1 MSNPVND
8 ILKLSVEEKVS
19 AVEKIWNSID
29 NNSLP
34 ASEEEIKI
42 ARERYNEYL
51 KNPEDLISWE
61 KARKGLMK
69 KYGF

>member
-8 ILKLSVEEKVS
+8 ILKLSVEERTN

-29 NNSLP
+29 ENSLEV
-34 ASEEEIKI
+34 SNEELKI

-51 KNPEDLISWE
+51 RNPDDVIAWE
-61 KARKGLMK
+61 KARIGLMK
-69 KYGF
+69 K